1 MAMPRRRRLQIAGIP
16 VHVVQRGV
24 NRSRC
29 FDGLQAYHRYLA
41 LLEELAAAHECDV
54 HAYVLMTNHVHLL
67 ITPRRPDGISLVM
80 KNLGQQYVQGFN
92 RTRARSGPLW
102 EGRFHSS
109 LVDSAGYLLRCQR
122 YIELNPVRAG
132 MVAWPELYRWSSYR
146 ANALGEASSVVSA
159 HPHFLALGSTEEDRR
174 RRYRRLFG
182 MHVDGEIESIRRAL
196 NAGYPLGGVEFL
208 AKLKELDSRLVAP
221 HRGRPRRA
229 QDAQRDTFLHAGKG
243 V

>member
-1 MAMPRRRRLQIAGIP
+1 IRMPRRRRLQIAGIP

-24 NRSRC
+24 NRARC
-29 FDGLQAYHRYLA
+29 FDGHESYHRYLA
-41 LLEELAAAHECDV
+41 LLEETSCANECEV

-67 ITPRRPDGISLVM
+67 MTPHRPDSISAVM

-92 RTRARSGPLW
+92 RTRKRSGPLW

-132 MVAWPELYRWSSYR
+132 MVPWPEQYQWSSYR
-146 ANALGEASSVVSA
+146 ANALGEESAVVSA
-159 HPHFLALGSTEEDRR
+159 HPYFMALATSPDDRR
-174 RRYRRLFG
+174 REYRRLFG
-182 MHVDGEIESIRRAL
+182 VDVNGEIESIRHAL
-196 NAGYPLGGVEFL
+196 NAGYPLGSLEFL
-208 AKLKELDSRLVAP
+208 ARLKRLDPRLVAQ
-221 HRGRPRRA
+221 HRGRPRRPK
-229 QDAQRDTFLHAGKG
+229 DARRDAFRQMGKG